1 MKARSSYLKNKF
13 LIILFVFVFFSCKT
27 FKNTLLIEKLNVSFL
42 GGNNYPKKNNEGSID
57 IHVTTSDTSISTL
70 KKFDSYSPLNEPV
83 IIKLAQKNNTII
95 LSDKNGNEFALAFTD
110 STEKNCHYNCKAV
123 FYKED
128 KISFTSQLAS
138 FPYWHGLSV
147 LGGHPLFM
155 RHFYY
160 TLVIKKPDGKK
171 LKMQWTYSRQKYK
184 PYNSRHKK
192 WSNDYCVDNGGGLT
206 LLKIK

>member
-1 MKARSSYLKNKF
+1 
-13 LIILFVFVFFSCKT
+13 
-27 FKNTLLIEKLNVSFL
+27 VSFL
-42 GGNNYPKKNNEGSID
+42 GGNNYPKKNNEGSTEIL
-57 IHVTTSDTSISTL
+57 VTTSDTSISTL

-83 IIKLAQKNNTII
+83 IIKLARKNKTII
-95 LSDKNGNEFALAFTD
+95 LYDKNGNEFDLAFTD
-110 STEKNCHYNCKAV
+110 STENNCNYNCKAI
-123 FYKED
+123 FYKTD
-128 KISFTSQLAS
+128 KISFTSQLAF

-184 PYNSRHKK
+184 PYNSRRKK